1 MTAAEGDDTAVFDFD
16 DDVATDGAEKEVSFH
31 NCSFFLFH
39 GANMWSVMTVLYSI
53 L

>member
-31 NCSFFLFH
+31 NCSFFC
-39 GANMWSVMTVLYSI
+39 STVQICGL